1 MALLPNCH
9 GGVFKGAGLWIADV
23 GRRKQEAKKIEQ
35 KEQYEKEMLLQSVL
49 KNKSFAFLFSA
60 VIH

>member
-1 MALLPNCH
+1 MDSRCR
-9 GGVFKGAGLWIADV
+9 KEKAGS
-23 GRRKQEAKKIEQ
+23 KKIEQ